1 MDAARGSTGSADGA
15 PRTVRH
21 LLHATDPGLVR
32 LVGAAHTVGAICLT
46 LAVLGALGF
55 ATPFLVA
62 AGSSALVWSMVLT
75 GPREGEQAVTHALGL
90 PAALLSATAA
100 VLLAPYPTV
109 SGAVFVALLFVTVY
123 VRRYGPRGTALGMNA
138 FQMYF
143 VMQFVPLSADQLPR
157 LWAALA
163 VAFGCGALVRFV
175 LLRTSP
181 DRSFA
186 RLRRSVRACL
196 GDVAE
201 ALAALA
207 GGGAGAGRERSRAGR
222 ITPLRRRLRRL
233 HTCALMLQDGVEE
246 CAVPPAAARVRT
258 RMTETDVRA
267 ERLVVML
274 LRAGQQGDAS
284 AEDFAHHLHLP
295 GPGPRAAGDAGGGDV
310 LAARLRALP
319 DTLARGATTAR
330 TDTEPFAESSQAPAA
345 APASARPGY
354 GRTTDGPPP
363 RSPRPPEC
371 PPAVADAHQ
380 ALTDFEQ
387 AAAGLR
393 EAFRWSPG
401 TRTGPAPRAQ
411 EPAPAPGPAAP
422 PAPARPEPVPE
433 PGGLR
438 RPTTRAAVQ
447 VACGAALATVG
458 GQLISA
464 DHWYWA
470 VLACWMVFFNT
481 SSTGEIAL
489 KGSRR
494 VAGTLVGALVALLV
508 AAPLAGHPWT
518 ALVLTLVCV
527 FGMAYTAALSYTA
540 ATFFITLMI
549 ALLSDLLGSY
559 TDGLLLVRI
568 AETAFGVLCGVVAA
582 VVVLPRAT
590 GQRTDALL
598 ADALRALADAV
609 TETARRLTSPAADPA
624 PDGPVR
630 AAHTADR
637 RVEELARSLTPLV
650 HPVAPHRTRR
660 RTSLYVLGL
669 LETCAYHARVLAVE
683 AGRGAPG
690 GWSRSPAGA
699 LLEERAR
706 TLAARLEDLAEGRP
720 GGPPPPTGGGPRA
733 WTPTPDEAR
742 VLMHVRRMDDDVRAV
757 AEALPAGRAGRPG
770 GEPA

>member
-1 MDAARGSTGSADGA
+1 MDAGRGGSGPPDGA
-15 PRTVRH
+15 LRAVRH
-21 LLHATDPGLVR
+21 MLHATDPGLVR
-32 LVGAAHTVGAICLT
+32 LVGAAHTVGAICLA
-46 LAVLGALGF
+46 LAVLWALGY

-75 GPREGEQAVTHALGL
+75 GPREAEQAVTHALGL
-90 PAALLSATAA
+90 PAALLSATVA
-100 VLLAPYPTV
+100 VLLAPYPVV

-143 VMQFVPLSADQLPR
+143 VMQFVPLPAGQLPQ

-163 VAFGCGALVRFV
+163 VAFGCGAFVRFV

-181 DRSFA
+181 DRSFV
-186 RLRRSVRACL
+186 RLRTSVQACL
-196 GDVAE
+196 DDVAE

-207 GGGAGAGRERSRAGR
+207 GGGDGTARNRYRAGR

-233 HTCALMLQDGVEE
+233 HTCALMLQDSVEA
-246 CAVPPAAARVRT
+246 CAVPEVAARVRT
-258 RMTETDVRA
+258 RTTETDVRA
-267 ERLVVML
+267 ERLAVML
-274 LRAGQQGDAS
+274 LRAGQDSGTS
-284 AEDFAHHLHLP
+284 TEDFAHHLHLP
-295 GPGPRAAGDAGGGDV
+295 GPGTRTDGAAAGADS

-319 DTLARGATTAR
+319 ETLAGGGTPAPPPAS
-330 TDTEPFAESSQAPAA
+330 TEPV
-345 APASARPGY
+345 
-354 GRTTDGPPP
+354 
-363 RSPRPPEC
+363 
-371 PPAVADAHQ
+371 PAVADAEQ

-401 TRTGPAPRAQ
+401 TRT
-411 EPAPAPGPAAP
+411 APAEAPPQEAPPAAPAAP
-422 PAPARPEPVPE
+422 PAPAPPDPVSPGPEPE

-447 VACGAALATVG
+447 VACGAALATIG

-494 VAGTLVGALVALLV
+494 VAGTLVGALVGLFV
-508 AAPLAGHPWT
+508 ASPLAGHPWP
-518 ALVLTLVCV
+518 AFVLTLACV

-559 TDGLLLVRI
+559 TDGLLLIRI

-582 VVVLPRAT
+582 VLVLPRAT

-609 TETARRLTSPAADPA
+609 TATARRLASPLADPA

-630 AAHTADR
+630 AVHAADR

-650 HPVAPHRTRR
+650 HPVAPHRSRR

-690 GWSRSPAGA
+690 SWSGSPARV
-699 LLEERAR
+699 LLEQRAR
-706 TLAARLEDLAEGRP
+706 TLAVRLEELAEGRAD
-720 GGPPPPTGGGPRA
+720 GQSPPTGGAPHAG
-733 WTPTPDEAR
+733 TPTPDEAR
-742 VLMHVRRMDDDVRAV
+742 VLMHLRRMGDDVGAI
-757 AEALPAGRAGRPG
+757 AEALPRAAQGPRDPAAAPGRPG
-770 GEPA
+770 REPP

>member
-1 MDAARGSTGSADGA
+1 MSAGKGGTRSPDGA
-15 PRTVRH
+15 RSAVRH

-46 LAVLGALGF
+46 LAVLWALGF

-75 GPREGEQAVTHALGL
+75 GPREAEQAVTHALGL
-90 PAALLSATAA
+90 PAALLSATVA
-100 VLLAPYPTV
+100 VLLAPSPPA
-109 SGAVFVALLFVTVY
+109 SGAVFVALLFATVY

-143 VMQFVPLSADQLPR
+143 VMQFVPLPADELPL

-163 VAFGCGALVRFV
+163 VAFGCGAFVRFV

-181 DRSFA
+181 DRSFV

-196 GDVAE
+196 DDVAR

-207 GGGAGAGRERSRAGR
+207 GAPGGTAREGRRAGR
-222 ITPLRRRLRRL
+222 TTALRRRLKRL
-233 HTCALMLQDGVEE
+233 HTCALMLQDSVEG
-246 CAVPPAAARVRT
+246 CAGPAVAARVRT
-258 RMTETDVRA
+258 RTTEADVRA
-267 ERLVVML
+267 ERLAVML
-274 LRAGQQGDAS
+274 LRAGQDAGTS

-295 GPGPRAAGDAGGGDV
+295 GPGTRTAGTAAGGDL

-319 DTLARGATTAR
+319 ETLARGGTTTA
-330 TDTEPFAESSQAPAA
+330 P
-345 APASARPGY
+345 PASTQTP
-354 GRTTDGPPP
+354 
-363 RSPRPPEC
+363 S
-371 PPAVADAHQ
+371 AVADAHQ

-387 AAAGLR
+387 AAAALR

-401 TRTGPAPRAQ
+401 TPADPEEAPPAP
-411 EPAPAPGPAAP
+411 ESPPAEPAAP
-422 PAPARPEPVPE
+422 PAATPPAPMPPAPAPPEPE

-447 VACGAALATVG
+447 VACGAAVATVG

-494 VAGTLVGALVALLV
+494 VAGTLVGALVGLFV
-508 AAPLAGHPWT
+508 ASPLADHPWP
-518 ALVLTLVCV
+518 AFALTLVCV

-559 TDGLLLVRI
+559 TDGLLLIRI
-568 AETAFGVLCGVVAA
+568 AETAFGVLCGGAAA
-582 VVVLPRAT
+582 VLVLPRAT
-590 GQRTDALL
+590 DQRTDALL
-598 ADALRALADAV
+598 ADALRALADSV
-609 TETARRLTSPAADPA
+609 TASTRRLTSPMADPA

-630 AAHTADR
+630 AAHAADR
-637 RVEELARSLTPLV
+637 SVEELARSLTPLV
-650 HPVAPHRTRR
+650 HPVAPHRSRR
-660 RTSLYVLGL
+660 RTSLYVQGL

-690 GWSRSPAGA
+690 SWSGSPARVV
-699 LLEERAR
+699 LEERAR
-706 TLAARLEDLAEGRP
+706 TLAVRLEELAERRP
-720 GGPPPPTGGGPRA
+720 DGAPAPTGGAPQAG
-733 WTPTPDEAR
+733 TPTPEQAR
-742 VLMHVRRMDDDVRAV
+742 VLLHVRRMDDDVRAI
-757 AEALPAGRAGRPG
+757 AGALPGPVHDPDAPAAAARRPG
-770 GEPA
+770 RESR

>member
-1 MDAARGSTGSADGA
+1 MSAGKGGTRSPDGA
-15 PRTVRH
+15 RSAVRH

-46 LAVLGALGF
+46 LAVLWALGF

-75 GPREGEQAVTHALGL
+75 GPREAEQAVTHALGL

-100 VLLAPYPTV
+100 VLLAPHPVV
-109 SGAVFVALLFVTVY
+109 SGAVFVVLLFATVY

-143 VMQFVPLSADQLPR
+143 VMQFVPLPADELPL

-163 VAFGCGALVRFV
+163 VAFGCGAFVRFV

-181 DRSFA
+181 DRSFV

-196 GDVAE
+196 DDVAGALT
-201 ALAALA
+201 ALADAVGGTA
-207 GGGAGAGRERSRAGR
+207 GESHRAGR
-222 ITPLRRRLRRL
+222 TTSLRRRLRRL
-233 HTCALMLQDGVEE
+233 HTCALMLQDSVEG
-246 CAVPPAAARVRT
+246 CAVPAVAARVRT
-258 RMTETDVRA
+258 RMTEADVRA
-267 ERLVVML
+267 ERLAVML
-274 LRAGQQGDAS
+274 LRAGQDGGTP

-295 GPGPRAAGDAGGGDV
+295 GPGTRTAGAAAGGDL

-319 DTLARGATTAR
+319 ETLARGGTTA
-330 TDTEPFAESSQAPAA
+330 AP
-345 APASARPGY
+345 PASTEIP
-354 GRTTDGPPP
+354 
-363 RSPRPPEC
+363 S
-371 PPAVADAHQ
+371 AVADAHQ

-387 AAAGLR
+387 AAAALR

-401 TRTGPAPRAQ
+401 APADPAEEPPAPETPPA
-411 EPAPAPGPAAP
+411 EPAALPAPAPPASTP
-422 PAPARPEPVPE
+422 PAPE

-447 VACGAALATVG
+447 VACGAAVATVG

-494 VAGTLVGALVALLV
+494 VAGTLVGALVGLFV
-508 AAPLAGHPWT
+508 ASPLAGHPWP
-518 ALVLTLVCV
+518 AFVLTLVCV

-568 AETAFGVLCGVVAA
+568 AETAFGVLCGGAAA
-582 VVVLPRAT
+582 VLVLPRAT

-598 ADALRALADAV
+598 ADALRALADSV
-609 TETARRLTSPAADPA
+609 TASTRRLTSPMADPA

-630 AAHTADR
+630 AAHAADR
-637 RVEELARSLTPLV
+637 SVEELARSLTPLV

-660 RTSLYVLGL
+660 RTSLYVQGL

-690 GWSRSPAGA
+690 SWSGSPARV

-706 TLAARLEDLAEGRP
+706 TLAVRLEDLARGRADGAP
-720 GGPPPPTGGGPRA
+720 APTGGAPQAG
-733 WTPTPDEAR
+733 TPTPDQAR
-742 VLMHVRRMDDDVRAV
+742 VLLHVRRMDDDVRAI
-757 AEALPAGRAGRPG
+757 AGALPGPVQGPVAPAAAAGRPG
-770 GEPA
+770 WEPR

>member
-1 MDAARGSTGSADGA
+1 MDAETGGAGSPGGA
-15 PRTVRH
+15 LRAVRH
-21 LLHATDPGLVR
+21 ILHATDPGLVR
-32 LVGAAHTVGAICLT
+32 LVGAAHTVGAICLS
-46 LAVLGALGF
+46 LAVLWALGF

-75 GPREGEQAVTHALGL
+75 GPREAEQAVTHALGL

-100 VLLAPYPTV
+100 VLLAPYPVV

-143 VMQFVPLSADQLPR
+143 VMQFVPLPADQLPQ

-163 VAFGCGALVRFV
+163 VAFGCGAFVRFV

-181 DRSFA
+181 DRSFV

-201 ALAALA
+201 ALAASAVLGD
-207 GGGAGAGRERSRAGR
+207 GGGAGTRDRYRAGR
-222 ITPLRRRLRRL
+222 TTPLRRRLRRL
-233 HTCALMLQDGVEE
+233 HTCALMLQDSVEA
-246 CAVPPAAARVRT
+246 CAVPEVAARVRT

-274 LRAGQQGDAS
+274 LRAGQDAGTS
-284 AEDFAHHLHLP
+284 TEDFAHHLHLP
-295 GPGPRAAGDAGGGDV
+295 GPGTRTGGAPAGADS

-319 DTLARGATTAR
+319 ETLARGGT
-330 TDTEPFAESSQAPAA
+330 PA
-345 APASARPGY
+345 
-354 GRTTDGPPP
+354 PPP
-363 RSPRPPEC
+363 VPADPVA
-371 PPAVADAHQ
+371 AVADAHQ

-401 TRTGPAPRAQ
+401 APTEPA
-411 EPAPAPGPAAP
+411 EAPAPHASPAVPAVPPASAP
-422 PAPARPEPVPE
+422 PAADHPEPEPE

-494 VAGTLVGALVALLV
+494 VAGTLVGALVGLFV
-508 AAPLAGHPWT
+508 ASALAGHPWP
-518 ALVLTLVCV
+518 AFVLTLICV

-609 TETARRLTSPAADPA
+609 TATARRLASPLADPS

-637 RVEELARSLTPLV
+637 RVEELVRSLTPLV
-650 HPVAPHRTRR
+650 HPVAPHRSRR
-660 RTSLYVLGL
+660 RTSLYVQGL

-690 GWSRSPAGA
+690 SWSGSPARV

-706 TLAARLEDLAEGRP
+706 TLAVRLEELAEGRADGQPSPAGGAP
-720 GGPPPPTGGGPRA
+720 GAG
-733 WTPTPDEAR
+733 TPTPDEAR
-742 VLMHVRRMDDDVRAV
+742 VLLHLRRMDDDVGAI
-757 AEALPAGRAGRPG
+757 AEALPRAARKPWDRAAPAGRPG
-770 GEPA
+770 RQPP

>member
-1 MDAARGSTGSADGA
+1 MDAGRDGA
-15 PRTVRH
+15 GPVRGA
-21 LLHATDPGLVR
+21 LRAVRDVLDATDPGLVR
-32 LVGAAHTVGAICLT
+32 LVGAAHTVGAICLA
-46 LAVLGALGF
+46 LAVLWALGF
-55 ATPFLVA
+55 GTPFLVA

-75 GPREGEQAVTHALGL
+75 GPKEGEQAVTHALGL
-90 PAALLSATAA
+90 PAALLAATAA
-100 VLLAPYPTV
+100 VLLAPYRVV
-109 SGAVFVALLFVTVY
+109 SGAVFVVLLFVTVY

-143 VMQFVPLSADQLPR
+143 VMQFVPLPADQLPR

-163 VAFGCGALVRFV
+163 VAFGCGAVVRFV

-181 DRSFA
+181 DRSFV

-196 GDVAE
+196 ADVAE

-207 GGGAGAGRERSRAGR
+207 DGDGATSGDRDRAGR
-222 ITPLRRRLRRL
+222 TTALRRRLRRL
-233 HTCALMLQDGVEE
+233 HTCALMLQDSVEA
-246 CAVPPAAARVRT
+246 CAAPAVAARVRT

-267 ERLVVML
+267 ERLAVML
-274 LRAGQQGDAS
+274 LRAGQDGGTSGQ
-284 AEDFAHHLHLP
+284 DFAHHLYLP
-295 GPGPRAAGDAGGGDV
+295 GPGTRTGGPAAGGDS

-319 DTLARGATTAR
+319 ETLARGGT
-330 TDTEPFAESSQAPAA
+330 PADA
-345 APASARPGY
+345 AVPA
-354 GRTTDGPPP
+354 
-363 RSPRPPEC
+363 SPRPDAGPA
-371 PPAVADAHQ
+371 PAVADAHQ

-401 TRTGPAPRAQ
+401 TRTAPA
-411 EPAPAPGPAAP
+411 EAPAPEASPAAP
-422 PAPARPEPVPE
+422 AVPPASAPPEPEPE

-447 VACGAALATVG
+447 VACGATVATAG

-494 VAGTLVGALVALLV
+494 VAGTLAGAFVGLFVAS
-508 AAPLAGHPWT
+508 ALAGLPWP
-518 ALVLTLVCV
+518 AFVLTLVCV

-549 ALLSDLLGSY
+549 ALLSDLLGTY
-559 TDGLLLVRI
+559 TDGLLLIRI
-568 AETAFGVLCGVVAA
+568 AETTFGVLCGVAAA
-582 VVVLPRAT
+582 VLVLPRAT

-598 ADALRALADAV
+598 ADALRSLADAV
-609 TETARRLTSPAADPA
+609 TTTVRRLTSPAADPS
-624 PDGPVR
+624 PDALVR
-630 AAHTADR
+630 AAHAADR

-650 HPVAPHRTRR
+650 HPVAPHRARR
-660 RTSLYVLGL
+660 QTSLYVLGL
-669 LETCAYHARVLAVE
+669 LETCAYHVRVLAVE

-690 GWSRSPAGA
+690 SWSASPARPV
-699 LLEERAR
+699 LEERAR
-706 TLAARLEDLAEGRP
+706 TVAVRLEALAAEGRAGQAQPPVADVAP
-720 GGPPPPTGGGPRA
+720 GTGPPA
-733 WTPTPDEAR
+733 PDEAR
-742 VLMHVRRMDDDVRAV
+742 VLMHFRRLDDDVRAI
-757 AEALPAGRAGRPG
+757 AGALPRPG
-770 GEPA
+770 PPDPAGGGGHGREPQ